1 MSAAIGLAAI
11 IIVFGIF
18 MPDVLR
24 ALSVFLL
31 TLFGKA
37 TAMLQALPASPAM
50 VSYPSTLTR

>member
-18 MPDVLR
+18 MPDVLH

-37 TAMLQALPASPAM
+37 TAMLQAMPTSPAM
-50 VSYPSTLTR
+50 VNQSFTR